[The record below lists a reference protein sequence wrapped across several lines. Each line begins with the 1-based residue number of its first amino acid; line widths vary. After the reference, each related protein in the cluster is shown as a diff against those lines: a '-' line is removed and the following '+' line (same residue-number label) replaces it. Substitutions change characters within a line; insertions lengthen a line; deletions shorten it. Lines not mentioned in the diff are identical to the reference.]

1 MSAGVEVT
9 PEFQFLCLAAR
20 PQPDQTRLRELLRKG
35 IDHRALICLAAGH
48 GVRPSLLDCLGE
60 LSWETVPDDV
70 KADLD
75 RFRQSH
81 LLKSLNLA
89 GELHRLAASLSDRSI
104 PFVAFKGPTLALAL
118 YGGLA
123 GREYNDVDV
132 IVPERRIDDAEDVI
146 GAMGY
151 ASPQG
156 DRTFRRAFLAAQR
169 QYAFSRA
176 DDGAAIDLHWGFSG
190 THVPFPIAPDEIWQD
205 APLLSVGGR
214 DVPVL
219 SAPNLALLLA
229 GHGTKESW
237 AMLKWVSDFAR
248 LIDRHRTIDWEALHA
263 RAQARGCGGAV
274 LLGCALAKELLDF
287 AVPQALAS
295 RIAGSDRVR
304 KRTAAI
310 AATMRRGLPPPAQ
323 VEHFADLLL
332 CDRPIDRL
340 RGALKLAFTP
350 TAGDY
355 EAMRL
360 PPALWS
366 AYYASR
372 PCRLAFR
379 TAARRA

>member
-1 MSAGVEVT
+1 MT
-9 PEFQFLCLAAR
+9 PEFQFLCLVAR
-20 PQPDQTRLRELLRKG
+20 PRPDLTRLRDLLRKG
-35 IDHRALICLAAGH
+35 IDHRALIGLAEGH
-48 GVRPSLLDCLGE
+48 GVRPTLLDCLGE
-60 LSWETVPDDV
+60 LSWETVPDDARV
-70 KADLD
+70 DLAH
-75 RFRQSH
+75 FRQSH

-89 GELHRLAASLSDRSI
+89 GELHRLVASLSDRSI

-118 YGGLA
+118 YGGVA
-123 GREYNDVDV
+123 AREYNDIDV
-132 IVPERRIDDAEDVI
+132 IVPQQRIDDAEDVLE
-146 GAMGY
+146 AMGY

-156 DRTFRRAFLAAQR
+156 DRKFRHAFLAAQR
-169 QYAFSRA
+169 QYAFIRA
-176 DDGAAIDLHWGFSG
+176 DENAAIDLHWGFGG
-190 THVPFPIAPDEIWQD
+190 THVPFPVAPDEIWDD
-205 APLLSVGGR
+205 ASLLSVGGR

-248 LIDRHRTIDWEALHA
+248 MIDRHTDLDWQALHA
-263 RAQARGCGGAV
+263 RAQARGCGDAV
-274 LLGCALAKELLDF
+274 LLGCAMAGELLDV
-287 AVPQALAS
+287 AVPQVLAH

-304 KRTAAI
+304 KRTAAM
-310 AATMRRGLPPPAQ
+310 AGTMRRGLPPPAQ

-332 CDRPIDRL
+332 CDRPIDRV

-366 AYYASR
+366 AYYATR

-379 TAARRA
+379 TATRRD

>member
-146 GAMGY
+146 GSMGY

-176 DDGAAIDLHWGFSG
+176 DDGASIDLHWGFSG

-310 AATMRRGLPPPAQ
+310 AGTMRRGLPPPAQ
-323 VEHFADLLL
+323 GPRVSL
-332 CDRPIDRL
+332 
-340 RGALKLAFTP
+340 P
-350 TAGDY
+350 T
-355 EAMRL
+355 
-360 PPALWS
+360 
-366 AYYASR
+366 
-372 PCRLAFR
+372 CRSSE
-379 TAARRA
+379 

>member
-1 MSAGVEVT
+1 MSAGVQVT

-20 PQPDQTRLRELLRKG
+20 PQPDLTRLRELLRRG
-35 IDHRALICLAAGH
+35 IDHQALISLAAGH
-48 GVRPSLLDCLGE
+48 GVRPSLLVCLGE
-60 LSWETVPDDV
+60 LSWENVPDDAQ
-70 KADLD
+70 ADLD
-75 RFRQSH
+75 HFRQSH

-89 GELHRLAASLSDRSI
+89 GELHRLVVSLSGRSI

-118 YGGLA
+118 YGSLA

-132 IVPERRIDDAEDVI
+132 IVPERRIDDAEDAI
-146 GAMGY
+146 GTMGY

-156 DRTFRRAFLAAQR
+156 DRTFRRAFLASQR
-169 QYAFSRA
+169 QYAFIRA
-176 DDGAAIDLHWGFSG
+176 DDGAAIDLHWGFCG
-190 THVPFPIAPDEIWQD
+190 THVPFPVAPDEIWD
-205 APLLSVGGR
+205 DPALLSVGGR

-229 GHGTKESW
+229 GHGTKENW

-248 LIDRHRTIDWEALHA
+248 LIDRHRTLDWETLHA
-263 RAQARGCGGAV
+263 RAQARGCGDAV
-274 LLGCALAKELLDF
+274 LLGCAMAEELLDV

-304 KRTAAI
+304 KQTAAM
-310 AATMRRGLPPPAQ
+310 AVTMRRGLPPPAL

-332 CDRPIDRL
+332 CDRAIDRL

-379 TAARRA
+379 TATRRA